1 MSRLWVLLLLIAVL
15 AAQFATSARHG
26 FEANCVNDQCY
37 VVAATSQVGLIASAA
52 LTAFLVLY
60 AQRRPQVE
68 HTEPVKLWKRGIA
81 LYIDFFVALSIAAP
95 AATLPLLLD
104 EGRVT
109 GAFQW
114 HFERDFARPTDAAL
128 AIPAIL
134 AMFVVLFSYFY
145 IHLRLRRQTIGQYLM
160 GFRIVPEP
168 DTEMNAFSVVLLSWI
183 GMCMR
188 PFALY
193 GAAKHP
199 EKLFWWNVQTKT
211 RVVEA
216 V

>member
-15 AAQFATSARHG
+15 VAQFATSSQHG
-26 FEANCVNDQCY
+26 FQANCVNDQCY
-37 VVAATSQVGLIASAA
+37 VVAATSQVGLIASIVLA
-52 LTAFLVLY
+52 LFLILY
-60 AQRRPQVE
+60 PQLRPQVE
-68 HTEPVKLWKRGIA
+68 HTEPVKLWKRGLA
-81 LYIDFFVALSIAAP
+81 LYVDFFVALSIAAP
-95 AATLPLLLD
+95 AATLPLLIE

-128 AIPAIL
+128 AVPAIL
-134 AMFVVLFSYFY
+134 GMFVVLFLYFY
-145 IHLRLRRQTIGQYLM
+145 IHLGLRRQTIGQYLM
-160 GFRIVPEP
+160 GFRIEPEP
-168 DTEMNAFSVVLLSWI
+168 DTEMNALSVVLLSWI
-183 GMCMR
+183 GMCMW

-211 RVVEA
+211 RVIEA